1 MLADGE
7 GQRFGASTDRREW
20 IVDLVHNAGGER
32 TDRGEFLRLSK
43 ALLRLAP
50 FGDVLTDGNDMRHVG
65 VVEVHWD
72 LRDAIRPQLA
82 RCTRLDLELLNP
94 PGREH
99 VLKLAAE
106 HLGGLSMQ
114 DLEDRATNRFLA
126 RHALEAR
133 LALAVPGLNAIR
145 AVDHIQA
152 HRQRVDDLFGE
163 SALLVDFARAG
174 RHF

>member
-32 TDRGEFLRLSK
+32 TDRSEFLRLSK
-43 ALLRLAP
+43 AILRLAP

-65 VVEVHWD
+65 VVEVHRD

-82 RCTRLDLELLNP
+82 GCTRLDLELLNS

-99 VLKLAAE
+99 VLELAAE

-114 DLEDRATNRFLA
+114 DLEDRTTNRFLA
-126 RHALEAR
+126 RHALHAGFPFS
-133 LALAVPGLNAIR
+133 VPRLNAIV
-145 AVDHIQA
+145 AI
-152 HRQRVDDLFGE
+152 DDVESDGE
-163 SALLVDFARAG
+163 
-174 RHF
+174 